1 LAALNAQYAR
11 ELGNHLMYLQLAA
24 PLDAGNVFLGSARF
38 FKKSA
43 SEELEHAQL
52 FYNYINDR
60 NERAEPAIVSEPA
73 ILSTDDLAEL
83 FEAALQAEVANSE
96 RLLALHDLADTPTKI
111 FLQPII
117 LEQVKSE
124 RELTEIVCQL
134 DAAAEDVAA
143 LLKIDDRLGNATY
156 LTISP

>member
-1 LAALNAQYAR
+1 MNLSPELLAALNTQYAR
-11 ELGNHLMYLQLAA
+11 ELSNHLLYLQLAA
-24 PLDAGNVFLGSARF
+24 PLDAGNVFLGSAVF

-43 SEELEHAQL
+43 AEELGHAQM

-60 NERAEPAIVSEPA
+60 NERAEPAIISEPTV
-73 ILSTDDLAEL
+73 LSTDDLAEL

-96 RLLALHDLADTPTKI
+96 RLLDLHDLADTPTKI

-124 RELTEIVCQL
+124 RELTEIIAQL
-134 DAAAEDVAA
+134 DAADGNMAA
-143 LLKIDDRLGNATY
+143 LFEIDERLGRA
-156 LTISP
+156 